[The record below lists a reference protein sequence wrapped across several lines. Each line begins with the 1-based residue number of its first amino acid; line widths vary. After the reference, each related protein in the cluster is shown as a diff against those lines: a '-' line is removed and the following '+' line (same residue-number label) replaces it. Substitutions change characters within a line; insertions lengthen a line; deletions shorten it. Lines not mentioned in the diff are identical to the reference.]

1 MCCFPYRNGTFP
13 VQLPII
19 SLTPENWH
27 LDVLKSRLLN
37 GHYCLL
43 YVFDFGFTFAMV
55 MANIIQMNIFHKT
68 LVVNLLKAI
77 SLTLLL
83 FDAHGSFAQFNVGS
97 GNSIQLNPAGSE
109 YVSLGASMNSLSL
122 PLTLTAWVKPN
133 SVNGI
138 NPLFSSCS
146 DPSDWHGFWIHTNNS
161 QISVGFGDGDGGFT
175 NASKRVFKAPLN
187 SSITGGWVH
196 VAAVITGPNDIEVY
210 LNGNKLSGNYSGNA
224 TQMANNANGSADIG
238 YHLRS
243 SATTYNGEIDELAVY
258 DVALTVTQIRNLMCR
273 KINAANTNI
282 IGAWDFNDVQSSNT
296 IADISGNGLTGNKNG
311 NVGHVRSSAPVG
323 DRSFSTYNAT
333 VVNGYSLTGD
343 TASAT
348 VQGNG
353 APGIHL
359 YFVDQKPIPQPQVT
373 SGGMPSAANFYVGV
387 FAADYNRNYGFTL
400 APNPNTYQP
409 NTLGLAH
416 RPHNAATS
424 WAGLTAL
431 NNPVISINSRPAP
444 EQLALVDRCPTPNL
458 LPDTARCDSVR
469 LVVTGPYDQFIWSNN
484 DTGNTR
490 WVTQSGKVWVQARDT
505 TNGCTVADTAQV
517 NIIDPAT
524 TSLFPDDT
532 LVCNSDFIELSA
544 TLPGVLSYQWSNGQT
559 DSIARFFN
567 PDTFWLK
574 LFLPGGCTVA
584 DTIVVNFSED
594 IEPMVIER
602 RTLCAGEEIT
612 VDIDPLEFVRVTW
625 STGSTDFSET
635 FNTPGTYGVAAEKPD
650 GCIEYDSLYLL
661 PPPGTDSAQVY
672 SDTTFCAADGGI
684 RLLPPDS
691 FNVRWPNNSD
701 SLFIVNQT
709 QVVRAEISDSC
720 TNWVEFFSVNKV
732 DCGCQVKIPNAF
744 TPNGDGLNEVFRPI
758 GTCEYTDY
766 NLVIFNRWGIKIFET
781 NEIGAGFDGKLN
793 EEVLP
798 QGAYMYRFTYETESV
813 ENRLTGSFQ
822 LLR

>member
-1 MCCFPYRNGTFP
+1 MKTGKHYWLILFLGVFLITGSQGLKAQMLPGPGYALDFDGADSVSLPNAYSRMT
-13 VQLPII
+13 LPI
-19 SLTPENWH
+19 
-27 LDVLKSRLLN
+27 
-37 GHYCLL
+37 
-43 YVFDFGFTFAMV
+43 
-55 MANIIQMNIFHKT
+55 
-68 LVVNLLKAI
+68 
-77 SLTLLL
+77 
-83 FDAHGSFAQFNVGS
+83 
-97 GNSIQLNPAGSE
+97 SIA
-109 YVSLGASMNSLSL
+109 V
-122 PLTLTAWVKPN
+122 WFKPN
-133 SVNGI
+133 VSGGNHAI
-138 NPLFSSCS
+138 FMSS
-146 DPSDWHGFWIHTNNS
+146 DIVPTYQGWWLEYANNDLK
-161 QISVGFGDGDGGFT
+161 IAFGDGNGGGSTAF
-175 NASKRVFKAPLN
+175 SRVGSATIGPLD
-187 SSITGGWVH
+187 STRWYH
-196 VAAVITGPNDIEVY
+196 FAAVVRSATDMDIY
-210 LNGNKLSGNYSGNA
+210 LNGNSQTVNYAGTGGTSIATNSSGGVIGQNPQNNFALNAQLDEMSIWSTDLSTSEVRDLMCAKLTGTEPSLEGYYQFDALSGSTLSDA
-224 TQMANNANGSADIG
+224 ANNGNDGTVNGA
-238 YHLRS
+238 R
-243 SATTYNGEIDELAVY
+243 
-258 DVALTVTQIRNLMCR
+258 
-273 KINAANTNI
+273 
-282 IGAWDFNDVQSSNT
+282 W
-296 IADISGNGLTGNKNG
+296 
-311 NVGHVRSSAPVG
+311 APSKAPIG
-323 DRSFSTYNAT
+323 DRSFYAYNTT
-333 VVNGYSLTGD
+333 VVNGNSLSGD

-505 TNGCTVADTAQV
+505 TNGCTVVDTAQV

-691 FNVRWPNNSD
+691 FDVRWPNNSD

>member
-1 MCCFPYRNGTFP
+1 
-13 VQLPII
+13 
-19 SLTPENWH
+19 
-27 LDVLKSRLLN
+27 
-37 GHYCLL
+37 
-43 YVFDFGFTFAMV
+43 
-55 MANIIQMNIFHKT
+55 
-68 LVVNLLKAI
+68 
-77 SLTLLL
+77 
-83 FDAHGSFAQFNVGS
+83 
-97 GNSIQLNPAGSE
+97 
-109 YVSLGASMNSLSL
+109 
-122 PLTLTAWVKPN
+122 
-133 SVNGI
+133 
-138 NPLFSSCS
+138 
-146 DPSDWHGFWIHTNNS
+146 
-161 QISVGFGDGDGGFT
+161 
-175 NASKRVFKAPLN
+175 
-187 SSITGGWVH
+187 
-196 VAAVITGPNDIEVY
+196 
-210 LNGNKLSGNYSGNA
+210 
-224 TQMANNANGSADIG
+224 
-238 YHLRS
+238 
-243 SATTYNGEIDELAVY
+243 
-258 DVALTVTQIRNLMCR
+258 
-273 KINAANTNI
+273 
-282 IGAWDFNDVQSSNT
+282 
-296 IADISGNGLTGNKNG
+296 
-311 NVGHVRSSAPVG
+311 G
-323 DRSFSTYNAT
+323 DRSFYAYNTT
-333 VVNGYSLTGD
+333 VVNGFSLSGD

-387 FAADYNRNYGFTL
+387 FAADSNRSYGFTL

-458 LPDTARCDSVR
+458 IPDTARCDSVR
-469 LVVTGPYDQFIWSNN
+469 LVVTGPYDQYLWSNN
-484 DTGNTR
+484 DTGNSR

-524 TSLFPDDT
+524 ISLFPDDT
-532 LVCNSDFIELSA
+532 LVCNSDFIELTA
-544 TLPGVLSYQWSNGQT
+544 NLPGVLSWQWSNGQT
-559 DSIARFFN
+559 DSVSRFFN
-567 PDTFWLK
+567 PDTFWVK

-584 DTIVVNFSED
+584 DTIVVDFSED
-594 IEPMVIER
+594 KEPMVIER
-602 RTLCAGEEIT
+602 RTLCPGEEIT

-635 FNTPGTYGVAAEKPD
+635 FTTPGTYGVAAEKPD

-661 PPPGTDSAQVY
+661 PPPGADSAQVY
-672 SDTTFCAADGGI
+672 EDTSFCAADGGI
-684 RLLPPDS
+684 RLLSPDS
-691 FNVRWPNNSD
+691 FDVRWPNNSD
-701 SLFIVNQT
+701 SLFIVNET

-732 DCGCQVKIPNAF
+732 DCGCQVKMPNAF
-744 TPNGDGLNEVFRPI
+744 TPNGDGLNEIFKPI
-758 GTCEYTDY
+758 GTCEFTDY

-781 NEIGAGFDGKLN
+781 NEIGRGFDGKLN

-822 LLR
+822 LLK